1 MKILSID
8 ASTRSTGIAIG
19 EKSLLQSH
27 SCITASSKEVRK
39 RIIKMRDQLSNIIK
53 TNNIDKI
60 IMQEVRPEYNSHT
73 NKVLMWLQAV
83 IIIAAY
89 EINPAIQYEFIN
101 ASQWRAALKI
111 KQGRGIKRDQVKNS
125 DIEYVKNKYNI
136 TVNDDEADAIC
147 IFDAYWV
154 KEKKENDN
162 EINWE

>member
-1 MKILSID
+1 
-8 ASTRSTGIAIG
+8 
-19 EKSLLQSH
+19 
-27 SCITASSKEVRK
+27 
-39 RIIKMRDQLSNIIK
+39 
-53 TNNIDKI
+53 
-60 IMQEVRPEYNSHT
+60 MQEVRPEYNSHT

-147 IFDAYWV
+147 IFDAYWT
-154 KEKKENDN
+154 KENKKNNN